1 MSSSSVKNLKRHIL
15 LTGPP
20 GIGKTTLVKKVCNL
34 LNTKNVSVK
43 GFFTEEIRNSGKR
56 IGFDIVTL
64 DGQRG
69 DLARLSQ
76 NEPSRY
82 RVGQYAVS
90 VQSFETYALPVF
102 LTQPNSGGILILDEI
117 GSMELLSEKF
127 TQEVKKAFSNPA
139 ITILATIPVPKGRPM
154 PLVDSLR
161 TRSDTVLLEVD
172 RSNRDGL
179 VDQVLDMLTKT

>member
-1 MSSSSVKNLKRHIL
+1 MKRHIL

-20 GIGKTTLVKKVCNL
+20 GIGKTTVVKKVCNL
-34 LNTKNVSVK
+34 LNARNVSVK

-69 DLARLSQ
+69 VLARLSQ
-76 NEPSRY
+76 TESSRY

-102 LTQPNSGGILILDEI
+102 LIQPNSGGILVLDEI
-117 GSMELLSEKF
+117 GRMELLSEKF
-127 TQEVKKAFSNPA
+127 TQEVQKAFSNPV
-139 ITILATIPVPKGRPM
+139 ITILATIPIPKGRPI
-154 PLVDSLR
+154 PLIDSLR
-161 TRSDTVLLEVD
+161 KRPDTVLLELGNTLEK
-172 RSNRDGL
+172 S
-179 VDQVLDMLTKT
+179 